1 MCLIKKLCL
10 KPKIKLILRTMWE
23 ISMVCK
29 CVRGGGGTKKG
40 DNFHIFI
47 VSVFFSLALCV
58 IGGTYSKAYEF
69 FYVDMMQRRSLV
81 HVMLKVSES
90 QNQFLFHQDWSH
102 VMMVHDFELYAQH
115 GPICH
120 LEFTRIYLC

>member
-1 MCLIKKLCL
+1 MSVL
-10 KPKIKLILRTMWE
+10 
-23 ISMVCK
+23 CK
-29 CVRGGGGTKKG
+29 CVYVGGSLQKG
-40 DNFHIFI
+40 IIFTF
-47 VSVFFSLALCV
+47 SLFWAFFFSLAVCV

-69 FYVDMMQRRSLV
+69 FYVDMMQHRSPV
-81 HVMLKVSES
+81 HVTLRVSAS

-120 LEFTRIYLC
+120 LEFIRIYFV

>member
-1 MCLIKKLCL
+1 
-10 KPKIKLILRTMWE
+10 
-23 ISMVCK
+23 MVCK
-29 CVRGGGGTKKG
+29 VCKEGGWWWTKKG
-40 DNFHIFI
+40 VVIFTF
-47 VSVFFSLALCV
+47 SLFRFVFFSLAVCV

-69 FYVDMMQRRSLV
+69 FYVDMMQRRSLI
-81 HVMLKVSES
+81 HVTLKVSVS

-120 LEFTRIYLC
+120 LEICKNLFMLEQSC